1 MPDLSI
7 RKKGPVGHITLTRPK
22 SLNALSHDMVL
33 KIEAALKDW
42 FEDDTIKCVMI
53 DAENET
59 AFCAGGDIVEL
70 YNQGMNQDYYSGQK
84 YWRDEYRLNALMSRY
99 PKPII
104 AFMNGIVM
112 GGGVGISAHCSHRI
126 VTEKTKIA
134 LPECGIG
141 LVPDVGTTSLLTHAP
156 GYLGE
161 YLGLTGYRM
170 NGADA
175 IYCGFADW
183 FAPSDTLAE
192 IKKTLCESG
201 EFADIERYFKKSS
214 KSELS
219 SIQSDISKVFSRGR
233 LEDVM
238 SDLAQSQA
246 DWAADAR
253 EKIERGSP
261 LSCQVTFELIRQARD
276 EPGIEEALKRE
287 FCFVSRAMKCG
298 DFLEGVRAAV
308 IDKDRNPQWRHASIN
323 DVTLTQIHSML
334 RTPEGGSLKL

>member
-1 MPDLSI
+1 MSDISI

-33 KIEAALKDW
+33 KIETALKSW
-42 FEDDTIKCVMI
+42 LEDDTVKCVMI
-53 DAENET
+53 DAESET
-59 AFCAGGDIVEL
+59 AFCAGGDIVDL
-70 YNQGMNQDYYSGQK
+70 YNQGMKQDYFSGQK
-84 YWRDEYRLNALMSRY
+84 YWRDEYRLNAFMSRY

-112 GGGVGISAHCSHRI
+112 GGGVGISAHCSNRV

-134 LPECGIG
+134 LPECAIG

-161 YLGLTGYRM
+161 YLGLTGYHM
-170 NGADA
+170 NSADA
-175 IYCGFADW
+175 IYCGFADK
-183 FAPSDTLAE
+183 FAPNDTLAE
-192 IKKTLCESG
+192 IKRTLCESG
-201 EFADIERYFKKSS
+201 NLDDIEGLFKKPS

-219 SIQSDISKVFSRGR
+219 TIQAEISKVFSRGR
-233 LEDVM
+233 IEDVM
-238 SDLAQSQA
+238 SDLKLSQSE
-246 DWAADAR
+246 WAIDAV

-261 LSCQVTFELIRQARD
+261 LSCQVTFELVRQARD
-276 EPGIEEALKRE
+276 TPGIEEALKRE
-287 FCFVSRAMKCG
+287 FCFVSRAMQYG

-323 DVTLTQIHSML
+323 DVTIAQVHTML
-334 RTPEGGSLKL
+334 RAPEGGVLKL